1 MPSTSPTPIT
11 GNTSTTDGTLGSK
24 IRKLTLVVW
33 NDFDKIIEDGQDYAI
48 CKHCK
53 GKLKVVI
60 KNGTKH
66 LHVHID
72 KCMKRRNVDIR
83 QQLLAVKR
91 KGHGKVQISGF
102 TFDQEISREK
112 LARAIILRECPLSIV
127 DYVGFR
133 DFATSLQ
140 PLFKMVSHNTIK
152 GDIMKIYEVEKD
164 KMISYLEKLQ
174 SRVLSQLICGHQIKR
189 KPTWLSLYIIL
200 MSLGYCNIIL

>member
-1 MPSTSPTPIT
+1 MPSTSSAPIT

-24 IRKLTLVVW
+24 IRKLTSVVW

-48 CKHCK
+48 CNNYCS
-53 GKLKVVI
+53 
-60 KNGTKH
+60 
-66 LHVHID
+66 
-72 KCMKRRNVDIR
+72 RE
-83 QQLLAVKR
+83 
-91 KGHGKVQISGF
+91 KGHGKVQIGGF

-112 LARAIILRECPLSIV
+112 LTRAIILRECPLSII

-140 PLFKMVSHNTIK
+140 PLFKMVSRNTIK

-174 SRVLSQLICGHQIKR
+174 SRVAITTDMWTSNQKKAYMAITVHYIDES
-189 KPTWLSLYIIL
+189 WLLQHHIL
-200 MSLGYCNIIL
+200 RFVYVPPSHTK